1 MDSRPREEH
10 GCCHSATAWDIQGL
24 SYSFELTFGV
34 DGSRFTFQN
43 KDGDSQMFSIERDP
57 TGTIRIS
64 RCDDGASLPE
74 NSRNVLCVE
83 GVAVFRRQTIVA
95 EGRVGVYTTRDD
107 SKFCFVDLTTN
118 SSEVV
123 TKFNSP
129 RSGEVGK
136 MLELQ
141 DGACLF
147 EDKFPWYKTRE
158 EDEKFVIESI
168 VWKDSELPKSLM
180 TWKRWLNNESYSTPE
195 MDVEDI
201 DESVRC
207 KDLPAPQST
216 LLSWNPFGTFT

>member
-24 SYSFELTFGV
+24 SYSFELTFGA

-57 TGTIRIS
+57 TGAIRIT
-64 RCDDGASLPE
+64 RCDAPSPE
-74 NSRNVLCVE
+74 DSRNVLCVE
-83 GVAVFRRQTIVA
+83 GVTVFRRQTVVA
-95 EGRVGVYTTRDD
+95 GGRVGVYTTRDD
-107 SKFCFVDLTTN
+107 SKFCFVDLT
-118 SSEVV
+118 SKRPEAV
-123 TKFNSP
+123 TEFNAP

-147 EDKFPWYKTRE
+147 EDKFPWYKTRD

-168 VWKDSELPKSLM
+168 VWKDSELPKSLV